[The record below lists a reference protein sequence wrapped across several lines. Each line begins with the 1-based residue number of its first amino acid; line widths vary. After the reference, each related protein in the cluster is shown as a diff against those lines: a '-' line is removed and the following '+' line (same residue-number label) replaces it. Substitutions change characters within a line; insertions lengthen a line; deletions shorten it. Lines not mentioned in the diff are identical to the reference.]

1 MSEKER
7 AIQLIEEISDNKM
20 IFVINL
26 LKSIKGLLV
35 EEVEPDEWDLK
46 MIEEAKRSNGG
57 MIVSFEELLE
67 KEGLT
72 YADL

>member
-1 MSEKER
+1 M
-7 AIQLIEEISDNKM
+7 DNKM
-20 IFVINL
+20 IFVVNL
-26 LKSIKGLLV
+26 LNSIKGLLV
-35 EEVEPDEWDLK
+35 EEVESDEWDLK

-57 MIVSFEELLE
+57 AAISFEELLK